1 LRRTSFRGK
10 VAAPFNLFRR
20 ARIIAPRSA
29 TGIDLRPWKMNSIA
43 LQASSEAARSGSGRG
58 EVVDWDTI
66 DTVLLDM
73 DGTILDLRF
82 DNFFWGEL
90 VPEHYASLHDLEIA
104 EARARLVPRFA
115 AVQGQLQWYCTDY
128 WSRELGLDIAQL
140 KYAAREHIGF
150 LPGAEQFLRSV
161 RASGKRLVLLTNAH
175 HDSLRVKSE
184 QTGLANLF
192 DVTLSSHSFG
202 HPKEHDGFWQGVAAL
217 DHFAAQRSLF
227 VDDSLPVLKSA
238 RRHGIAHLRAIR
250 RPDSTLPAR
259 EITEFVCVD
268 ALADLL
274 ITA

>member
-1 LRRTSFRGK
+1 
-10 VAAPFNLFRR
+10 
-20 ARIIAPRSA
+20 
-29 TGIDLRPWKMNSIA
+29 MNSSA
-43 LQASSEAARSGSGRG
+43 VQSSPASACPRSGRG
-58 EVVDWDTI
+58 EHVDWDAI

-90 VPEHYASLHDLEIA
+90 VPQHYASLHDLSIA
-104 EARARLVPRFA
+104 EARARLVPQFA
-115 AVQGQLQWYCTDY
+115 AVQGQLQWYCTDF
-128 WSRELGLDIAQL
+128 WSRELQLDIAQL
-140 KYAAREHIGF
+140 KFAAREHICF
-150 LPGAEQFLRSV
+150 LPGAEQFLRNV

-184 QTGLANLF
+184 QTGLADHF

-202 HPKEHDGFWQGVAAL
+202 YPKEHDGFWQGVAEL
-217 DHFAAQRSLF
+217 GHFAAQRSLF
-227 VDDSLPVLKSA
+227 VDDSLPVLDSA

-259 EITEFVCVD
+259 QITEFLCVD

-274 ITA
+274 ITT